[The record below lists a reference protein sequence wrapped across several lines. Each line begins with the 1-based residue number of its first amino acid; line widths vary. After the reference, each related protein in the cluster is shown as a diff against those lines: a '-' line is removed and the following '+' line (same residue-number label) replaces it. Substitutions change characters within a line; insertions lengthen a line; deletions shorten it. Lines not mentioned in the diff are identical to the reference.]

1 MADPVRMT
9 GTQEYSVSIK
19 PASPGFLPYIAAFSV
34 ALLAGCDTTGRAIA
48 GIAVAPMCT
57 IHAVT
62 FNASSQ
68 VDVALVS
75 ERTSENVNHGFTR
88 FRGIGGP
95 RGNAALGFTSD
106 VYGISEAWSRNS
118 AGSVV
123 YRAQAHP
130 ARRPIAGD
138 FNASAW
144 SINTQDARG
153 TWSSVIAGGT
163 ANQGNELDTPA
174 AGGLT
179 VPQLMPVGL
188 ANPQVFGCAGARSQ
202 DDVVRTTWLIE
213 VTAANATAGTP
224 SRVGTIQDLLTGDD
238 RFVRNPSVPLGGIG
252 PNVPPTPTITNRPGD
267 PVREG
272 SVTCAMAQFEDDI
285 ATRELHMLA
294 IRNGVLHHS
303 MASNFGPAT
312 RSTGATFNRFRNV
325 SAWGDVGQALGGRFG
340 TIVAATMVGQPR
352 AVHVFFVAESG
363 GLHKLWH
370 AVRFSANGGSWRP
383 ADDVLALNTAFP
395 RGRNAAFRIA
405 AGKCPVAGQPQESEL
420 VYAMWTDDPDIR
432 IGRIVSTPRQW
443 AANIFGTHSQLF
455 DLSAL
460 IGANADPAQRS
471 TVNSLV
477 INTRPFRDDAR
488 P

>member
-1 MADPVRMT
+1 VSTKQPLPVFF
-9 GTQEYSVSIK
+9 QYV
-19 PASPGFLPYIAAFSV
+19 AAFSV
-34 ALLAGCDTTGRAIA
+34 ALLTGCDTTGGRTANIP
-48 GIAVAPMCT
+48 VAPMCT

-68 VDVALVS
+68 VEVALVS
-75 ERTSENVNHGFTR
+75 ERTNPNVSHGFTR
-88 FRGIGGP
+88 FRGIGVP
-95 RGNAALGFTSD
+95 RGNSAVGFTSD
-106 VYGISEAWSRNS
+106 VYGISEAWSHNS

-130 ARRPIAGD
+130 ARRPVSGD

-153 TWSSVIAGGT
+153 AWSSVIAGGT

-174 AGGLT
+174 MGGLT

-188 ANPQVFGCAGARSQ
+188 ANPQVFGCAGARSE
-202 DDVVRTTWLIE
+202 DDAVRTTWLIQ
-213 VTAANATAGTP
+213 VTASNAAAGNP
-224 SRVGTIQDLLTGDD
+224 SRVSTIQDLLTGDD

-252 PNVPPTPTITNRPGD
+252 PNVPPTPRITNRPGD

-272 SVTCAMAQFEDDI
+272 SVTCAMTQFEDDT
-285 ATRELHMLA
+285 ATRELHMLS
-294 IRNGVLHHS
+294 IKNGVLHHS
-303 MASNFGPAT
+303 MANNFGPAT
-312 RSTGATFNRFRNV
+312 RSTGLTFNRFLTV
-325 SAWGDVGQALGGRFG
+325 SAWGDVGQALGGGFG
-340 TIVAATMVGQPR
+340 NIVAAAMVGQPR

-383 ADDVLALNTAFP
+383 ADDVLAINTAFP
-395 RGRNAAFRIA
+395 RGRNAAFRVA
-405 AGKCPVAGQPQESEL
+405 AGMCPLADKPQESEL

-460 IGANADPAQRS
+460 IGANADPARS
-471 TVNSLV
+471 STINSMV
-477 INTRPFRDDAR
+477 IGARPFRDDAR